1 MIFDPLYSALDFFLD
16 GDSPRAVI
24 REGKMVLFKTA
35 NGFSGIIVKTKQG
48 DRKIVLGDKV
58 IYTVEKNVFDLVDFE
73 SLEPPAIE
81 IYLPKLI
88 LAWHSP
94 LQEKSKIFVQ
104 KIIEGISQ
112 IVHLNLI
119 EDLNGEM
126 EKTYGIFTFKKDSD
140 SK

>member
-16 GDSPRAVI
+16 GDSPQAVI

-35 NGFSGIIVKTKQG
+35 NGFSGLIVRTKQG

-58 IYTVEKNVFDLVDFE
+58 IYTVEKNVFDLIDFE

-94 LQEKSKIFVQ
+94 LQDKSKIFVQ

>member
-16 GDSPRAVI
+16 GDSPQAVI

-35 NGFSGIIVKTKQG
+35 NGFSGLIVRTKQG

-58 IYTVEKNVFDLVDFE
+58 IYTVEKNVFDLIDFE

-94 LQEKSKIFVQ
+94 LQDKSKIFVQ

-119 EDLNGEM
+119 EDLNGEI

>member
-16 GDSPRAVI
+16 GDSPQAVI

-35 NGFSGIIVKTKQG
+35 NGFSGLIVRTKQG

-58 IYTVEKNVFDLVDFE
+58 IYTVEKNVFDLIDFE

-119 EDLNGEM
+119 EDLNGEI

-140 SK
+140 FK

>member
-16 GDSPRAVI
+16 GDSPQAVI

-35 NGFSGIIVKTKQG
+35 NGFSGLIVRTKHG

-58 IYTVEKNVFDLVDFE
+58 IYTVEKNVFDLIDFE

-119 EDLNGEM
+119 EDLNGEI

-140 SK
+140 FK

>member
-16 GDSPRAVI
+16 GDSPQAVI
-24 REGKMVLFKTA
+24 RDGKMVIFKTT
-35 NGFSGIIVKTKQG
+35 NGSSGLIIRTKQG

-58 IYTVEKNVFDLVDFE
+58 VYTVEKNVFDLVDFE
-73 SLEPPAIE
+73 NMEPPSIE

-94 LQEKSKIFVQ
+94 LQKKSKTFVR

-112 IVHLNLI
+112 VVYLDLI
-119 EDLNGEM
+119 EDLNREM
-126 EKTYGIFTFKKDSD
+126 EKTYGVFTFKKE
-140 SK
+140 SKEK

>member
-16 GDSPRAVI
+16 GDSPQTIVRD
-24 REGKMVLFKTA
+24 GKMVIFKTT
-35 NGFSGIIVKTKQG
+35 NGLNGLIVKTKHG
-48 DRKIVLGDKV
+48 DRKILLGDKV

-73 SLEPPAIE
+73 NLEPPSIE

-94 LQEKSKIFVQ
+94 LQEKSKNFVQ

-112 IVHLNLI
+112 IVYLNLI

-126 EKTYGIFTFKKDSD
+126 EKTYGVFTFKKD
-140 SK
+140 

>member
-1 MIFDPLYSALDFFLD
+1 
-16 GDSPRAVI
+16 
-24 REGKMVLFKTA
+24 MVLFKTA
-35 NGFSGIIVKTKQG
+35 NGFSGLIVRTKQG

-58 IYTVEKNVFDLVDFE
+58 IYTVEKNVFDLIDFE

-94 LQEKSKIFVQ
+94 LQDKSKIFVQ

>member
-16 GDSPRAVI
+16 GDSPQAVI

-35 NGFSGIIVKTKQG
+35 NGFSGLIVRTKQG

-58 IYTVEKNVFDLVDFE
+58 IYTVEKNGFDLIDFE

-88 LAWHSP
+88 LAWNSP

-119 EDLNGEM
+119 EDLNGEI

>member
-16 GDSPRAVI
+16 GDSPQAVI

-35 NGFSGIIVKTKQG
+35 NGFSGLIVRTKQG

-58 IYTVEKNVFDLVDFE
+58 IYTVEKNVFDLIDFE
-73 SLEPPAIE
+73 SLDPPAIE

-88 LAWHSP
+88 LAWNSP

-119 EDLNGEM
+119 EDLNGEI